1 MTAKEELSQYNDA
14 QERVEEALEDYKE
27 YKERAEK
34 MTAIISD
41 MPKGNGINSDKVG
54 NNGSAMAD
62 ISRQY
67 EERWIKAE
75 QARIYITDRISGIN
89 NKLYRKV
96 LKKKYVEGLKLEQIA
111 CDIGYS
117 YDRTKHIH
125 GEALEYYR
133 ILYNL
138 DKSWHQVST

>member
-41 MPKGNGINSDKVG
+41 MPKGSGINSDKVG